1 MSLNEK
7 QLLGQMGEDAVAL
20 HYAEMGFTVLAR
32 NLHISHNE
40 IDLILQSST
49 HLAFVEVKTR
59 HSLPGVRNKYGR
71 PADAVNKA
79 KRAHFVQAAKDYL
92 RDHPTNLQ
100 PRLDIA
106 EVYVTRLADGTHQ
119 ITSIR
124 VFPNAF
130 GARG

>member
-1 MSLNEK
+1 MKAVEIGRIGEAYAAKFLKK
-7 QLLGQMGEDAVAL
+7 QG
-20 HYAEMGFTVLAR
+20 YRILAK
-32 NLHISHNE
+32 NNHQSHNE

-59 HSLPGVRNKYGR
+59 HSVPGARNKYGR

-79 KRAHFVQAAKDYL
+79 KRAHIVQAAKDYL